1 MAEIVWTKLATEQ
14 LERAVKYVLA
24 EQGLFY
30 ASIVYKEIIE
40 KVDSLE
46 THPLIGQK
54 EPLLKHKKSGYRYV
68 IAWSYKII
76 YRVEANKVVISRVF
90 HTARNPS
97 KIFVK

>member
-40 KVDSLE
+40 K
-46 THPLIGQK
+46 
-54 EPLLKHKKSGYRYV
+54 
-68 IAWSYKII
+68 I
-76 YRVEANKVVISRVF
+76 YSPQIMRRINQLFSA
-90 HTARNPS
+90 
-97 KIFVK
+97 